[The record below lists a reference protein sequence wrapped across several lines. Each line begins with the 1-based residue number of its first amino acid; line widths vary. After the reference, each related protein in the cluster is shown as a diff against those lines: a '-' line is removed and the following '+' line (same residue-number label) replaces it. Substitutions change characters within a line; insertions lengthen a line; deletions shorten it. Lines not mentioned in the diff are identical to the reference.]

1 MGCAQR
7 AMRHPALWR
16 LAAACAVLLAA
27 ASPAAAQAAGAASG
41 PVSPFQAPLAPAAGP
56 ALPPEQAKVASI
68 SASGLPSW
76 GAFLRAADAVGV
88 QQRVGVLTMTRD
100 RAGKLFF
107 NTTFAADV
115 GGANPVQSV
124 LISVPPFI
132 NSSAVTL
139 AVLYMN
145 ATQQARSPST
155 LGHPSGTRACT
166 CLRLSLALEHLPHE
180 GFLRQA
186 MIVWRQCS
194 GSQAVEQCYAGVKM
208 IVV

>member
-1 MGCAQR
+1 
-7 AMRHPALWR
+7 MRHTALWR
-16 LAAACAVLLAA
+16 LAAACVALLAA

-68 SASGLPSW
+68 STSGLPSW
-76 GAFLRAADAVGV
+76 GAFLRAADADGV
-88 QQRVGVLTMTRD
+88 QQRVGVLTMTQD

-132 NSSAVTL
+132 NSSAATL

-155 LGHPSGTRACT
+155 PI
-166 CLRLSLALEHLPHE
+166 LP
-180 GFLRQA
+180 R
-186 MIVWRQCS
+186 
-194 GSQAVEQCYAGVKM
+194 
-208 IVV
+208 